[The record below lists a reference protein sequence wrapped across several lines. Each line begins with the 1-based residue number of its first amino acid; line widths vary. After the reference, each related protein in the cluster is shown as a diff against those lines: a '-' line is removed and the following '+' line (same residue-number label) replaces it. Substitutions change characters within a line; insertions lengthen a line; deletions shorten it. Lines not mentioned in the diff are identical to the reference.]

1 MLWKK
6 TWSPEAV
13 LLLLGG
19 ILLAGFSGSLAA
31 ELLRSAGVA
40 GFKTPVSPGNLLATT
55 LCFHGTA
62 LVLGFA
68 FLKFQGESLITAFGL
83 RDPNLKS
90 NLLLAGVVLVAVLPV
105 MLGLKYVS
113 EMAMHKLGWAAQ
125 DQDAVKLLH
134 SVKSVWLRAYLGI
147 FAVVV
152 APVAEEFFFRG
163 VLFSA
168 AQKLGW
174 PKFGWIG
181 VSLLFALIHHSAP
194 AFVPL
199 FVFALAQTWLYQT
212 TDNLLAPIVT
222 HSLFNATNLGLLF
235 LQKS

>member
-19 ILLAGFSGSLAA
+19 IVLAFFSSSLAA
-31 ELLRSAGVA
+31 ELLHQAGAA
-40 GFKTPVSPGNLLATT
+40 GFRTPVSAGNILAAT

-68 FLKFQGESLITAFGL
+68 FLKFQGESLSAAFGL
-83 RDPNLKS
+83 RDPNWNS
-90 NLLLAGVVLVAVLPV
+90 NLLLAGVVLLAVLPA

-113 EMAMHKLGWAAQ
+113 ETAMHRLGWAAQ

-163 VLFSA
+163 LLFST

-174 PKFGWIG
+174 PK
-181 VSLLFALIHHSAP
+181 L
-194 AFVPL
+194 
-199 FVFALAQTWLYQT
+199 
-212 TDNLLAPIVT
+212 LLA
-222 HSLFNATNLGLLF
+222 
-235 LQKS
+235 

>member
-83 RDPNLKS
+83 RDPNL
-90 NLLLAGVVLVAVLPV
+90 
-105 MLGLKYVS
+105 
-113 EMAMHKLGWAAQ
+113 
-125 DQDAVKLLH
+125 
-134 SVKSVWLRAYLGI
+134 
-147 FAVVV
+147 
-152 APVAEEFFFRG
+152 
-163 VLFSA
+163 
-168 AQKLGW
+168 
-174 PKFGWIG
+174 
-181 VSLLFALIHHSAP
+181 
-194 AFVPL
+194 
-199 FVFALAQTWLYQT
+199 
-212 TDNLLAPIVT
+212 
-222 HSLFNATNLGLLF
+222 
-235 LQKS
+235 